1 MVDEHAA
8 ETDGRV
14 SRYDLL
20 LGLIPGVYAL
30 GIAAQTLVSI
40 SLPVVLVL
48 ASVVAATGVFDA
60 LVVHPPA

>member
-1 MVDEHAA
+1 MDDEHAA

-30 GIAAQTLVSI
+30 GIAAQALVSI
-40 SLPVVLVL
+40 SLPVVLIL